1 MIYVKYK
8 KLTETAH
15 EPTHGSRFAAGFDLY
30 ADTTGEVTI
39 FPGEY
44 YIFKTGL
51 AFEIP
56 DGYFG
61 GVYPRSGLST
71 KHGLRLTN
79 CVGVIDSDYRGD
91 VTVPL
96 YNDSDLAQ
104 VIAPHERI
112 GQMIIQPIP
121 DVILCKADRLSET
134 DRGQKGFGS
143 TGRL

>member
-1 MIYVKYK
+1 MV
-8 KLTETAH
+8 
-15 EPTHGSRFAAGFDLY
+15 
-30 ADTTGEVTI
+30 
-39 FPGEY
+39 
-44 YIFKTGL
+44 
-51 AFEIP
+51 
-56 DGYFG
+56 
-61 GVYPRSGLST
+61 RSGHTL
-71 KHGLRLTN
+71 KADPAGR
-79 CVGVIDSDYRGD
+79 D

-96 YNDSDLAQ
+96 YNDSDSAQ